1 MDFNPRSPCGERLL
15 VALSGALSL
24 PFQSTLPVWGATG
37 SCGRISICPCNFN
50 PRSPCGERRQS
61 SGGLPSQLDFNPRSP
76 CGERP
81 RRGNRPAALFIFQST
96 LPVWGA
102 TQLPRRVFCD
112 VGRISI
118 HAPRVGSDPPRPLQ
132 CPFHAYFN
140 PRSPCGERLSG
151 SCPTRPFYKISIHA
165 PRVGSDQ
172 LRSPCPKAGQISIHA
187 PRVGSDRAN
196 ARAFLFLR
204 ISIHAP
210 RVGSD
215 LARELRAKSEAI
227 SIHAPRVGSDEG
239 NGRKHLTKAEFQS
252 TLPVWG
258 ATSNTLYL

>member
-187 PRVGSDRAN
+187 PRVGSDLAASHRPMRPDYFN
-196 ARAFLFLR
+196 PRSPCGERPPGHLR
-204 ISIHAP
+204 PPPCPVISIHAP

-215 LARELRAKSEAI
+215 GAA
-227 SIHAPRVGSDEG
+227 
-239 NGRKHLTKAEFQS
+239 KHL
-252 TLPVWG
+252 
-258 ATSNTLYL
+258 